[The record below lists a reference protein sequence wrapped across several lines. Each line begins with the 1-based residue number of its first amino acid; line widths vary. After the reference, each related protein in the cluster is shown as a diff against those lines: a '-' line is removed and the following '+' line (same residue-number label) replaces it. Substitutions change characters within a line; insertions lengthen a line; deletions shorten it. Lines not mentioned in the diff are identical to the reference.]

1 MPVRFWLEA
10 PFINISMIYLIDQKV
25 TDNSHSKYLIDIIRS
40 HTDVSIEVIEIN
52 QPINLNDLCK
62 IFLEL
67 PNKIKPIDIVLCA
80 WCIPRNKY
88 LDNIIN
94 ELVEQGCTI
103 VAAAGN
109 FNEPIDNISPANVHG
124 VITVGT
130 LNKMGLVAALSNY
143 SNNKPIIW
151 IPGTNYNVGWK
162 NGSGTSVSAAL
173 YCSFLAES
181 RKHNDINLLEKLIS
195 AHKTKVF
202 NELNNA

>member
-1 MPVRFWLEA
+1 MVFNTSTA
-10 PFINISMIYLIDQKV
+10 Y
-25 TDNSHSKYLIDIIRS
+25 
-40 HTDVSIEVIEIN
+40 
-52 QPINLNDLCK
+52 
-62 IFLEL
+62 
-67 PNKIKPIDIVLCA
+67 
-80 WCIPRNKY
+80 
-88 LDNIIN
+88 
-94 ELVEQGCTI
+94 TI
-103 VAAAGN
+103 V
-109 FNEPIDNISPANVHG
+109 S
-124 VITVGT
+124 
-130 LNKMGLVAALSNY
+130 SNY